1 VELAKSS
8 RTALGVA
15 LRRAVHQLHDT
26 PLVFDDPISVAVLR
40 ATYGERLQAMAEA
53 RGERFSR
60 AMRAF
65 LVARSRYAE
74 DRLAEAV
81 AAGVSQYVL
90 LGAGLDTFAYRKPHP
105 QLRVFEVDHPA
116 TQQWKR
122 ELLASSGVAIP
133 ASLRYAP
140 VDFEVQTLSTQ
151 LELAG
156 FDAQA
161 PAFFAWLGVVP
172 YLTLS
177 AFRATLGFIAARP
190 AGSGV
195 VFDYV
200 QPRKLLPLFDRLV
213 FDALAARVKAV
224 GEPFQLFVTPAEVAH
239 ELAGFTRLEDLGTT
253 EINARYFKDRTDK
266 LATRGAGGRMVSAW
280 K

>member
-15 LRRAVHQLHDT
+15 LRRAVHQLHDS
-26 PLVFDDPISVAVLR
+26 PLVFDDPVAVAVLR
-40 ATYGERLQAMAEA
+40 ATYGEGLQAMVEA
-53 RGERFSR
+53 RDERFSR

-74 DRLAEAV
+74 DQLKEAV

-90 LGAGLDTFAYRKPHP
+90 LGAGLDTFAFRNPHS

-122 ELLASSGVAIP
+122 ELLAASGVTIP

-140 VDFEVQTLSTQ
+140 VDFEVQTLPAQ

-156 FDAQA
+156 FDASA

-172 YLTLS
+172 YLTLR

-195 VFDYV
+195 VFDYG
-200 QPRKLLPLFDRLV
+200 QPREVLTLVDRLV
-213 FDALAARVKAV
+213 HDALAARVRAA
-224 GEPFQLFVTPAEVAH
+224 GEPFQLFFTSADVAR
-239 ELAGFTRLEDLGTT
+239 ELAGFIRLEDLGTT
-253 EINARYFKDRTDK
+253 EMNARYFSGRTDK
-266 LATRGAGGRMVSAW
+266 LAARGAGGRIASAW

>member
-15 LRRAVHQLHDT
+15 LRRAVHQLHDS
-26 PLVFDDPISVAVLR
+26 PLVFDDPVAAPILR
-40 ATYGERLQAMAEA
+40 ATYGERLQATAEA
-53 RGERFSR
+53 RDERFSR

-74 DRLAEAV
+74 DRLNEAV

-90 LGAGLDTFAYRKPHP
+90 LGAGLDTFAYRNPHP

-122 ELLASSGVAIP
+122 ELLATSGVAIP

-140 VDFEVQTLSTQ
+140 VDFEVQTLAPQ
-151 LELAG
+151 LEAAG
-156 FDAQA
+156 FEAQA

-172 YLTLS
+172 YLTLG

-195 VFDYV
+195 MFDYG
-200 QPRKLLPLFDRLV
+200 QPRKVLPLVDRLAR
-213 FDALAARVKAV
+213 DELSARVKSA
-224 GEPFQLFVTPAEVAH
+224 GEAFQLFFTPADVAR

-253 EINARYFKDRTDK
+253 EMNARYFNGRADK
-266 LATRGAGGRMVSAW
+266 LAARGAGGRMVSAW
-280 K
+280 R